1 MILPPD
7 QYLWDGLKP
16 HQTTPEFLF
25 SPVMK
30 VQLAVV
36 LTRKM
41 PPRNGEMNI
50 PIVVCSSAS
59 ELILQDFFGVKIR
72 IIMIL
77 NGWLATRNYKNV
89 TKSVQWEPK
98 CSDQSAPTGV
108 SRRRLETAFRH
119 GRGEWS
125 ARSSNWYI
133 EICCSGYYIIY
144 RGFQKT
150 IVFPKK
156 TLSTQRF
163 PKIWP
168 KKTIKNHWFPHW

>member
-98 CSDQSAPTGV
+98 CSDRRVPASFGNGVPARTGGVV
-108 SRRRLETAFRH
+108 S
-119 GRGEWS
+119 
-125 ARSSNWYI
+125 
-133 EICCSGYYIIY
+133 
-144 RGFQKT
+144 
-150 IVFPKK
+150 PKFK
-156 TLSTQRF
+156 LVHRDLL
-163 PKIWP
+163 
-168 KKTIKNHWFPHW
+168 